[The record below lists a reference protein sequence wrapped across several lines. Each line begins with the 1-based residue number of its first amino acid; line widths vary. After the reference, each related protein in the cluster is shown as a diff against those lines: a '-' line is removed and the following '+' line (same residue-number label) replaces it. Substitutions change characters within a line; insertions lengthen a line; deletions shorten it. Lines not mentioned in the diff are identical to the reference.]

1 MKPIEANDLE
11 SAHMHSDNQ
20 SSERLEEAAWVDKWG
35 REESIPWMRG
45 GKATT
50 FLGASRQ
57 APAATNWWRQ
67 GARPT
72 IAVAIQ
78 VVEHRIGGATV
89 AVAGWGRT
97 T

>member
-1 MKPIEANDLE
+1 
-11 SAHMHSDNQ
+11 
-20 SSERLEEAAWVDKWG
+20 
-35 REESIPWMRG
+35 MRG

-72 IAVAIQ
+72 VVVAIQ
-78 VVEHRIGGATV
+78 VIEHRIGGAAV